1 MQEKS
6 FEWIVSAIQSSTN
19 PFHIECCKKLI
30 ELYVAKFNQ
39 PRNESVLL
47 EMLVIKSDEV
57 NYI

>member
-30 ELYVAKFNQ
+30 ELYVAKYNQ

>member
-39 PRNESVLL
+39 PRNESILL